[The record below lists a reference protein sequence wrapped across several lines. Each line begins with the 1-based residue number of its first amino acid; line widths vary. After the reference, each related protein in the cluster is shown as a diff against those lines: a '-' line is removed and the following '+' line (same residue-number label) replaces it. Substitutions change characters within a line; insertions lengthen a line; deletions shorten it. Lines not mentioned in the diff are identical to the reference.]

1 MSKKKKKRRQICIHF
16 FSTRKN
22 YLSSLL
28 SLWSGGDIIPAAPRP
43 DEIKKRARGEE
54 ENSEKWVMSFLPKLD
69 TNTAYITM
77 CVYTQQQHLFGCLC
91 FSMQPL
97 ERNNRINNGHLRRGL
112 ARPLLSTSFISS
124 FTWVF
129 LLSPCLAAIKANFP
143 LLLHPLSPALH
154 PFL

>member
-1 MSKKKKKRRQICIHF
+1 LIDNPPMSKKKKKRRQICIHF

-43 DEIKKRARGEE
+43 DEIKKRARGGGRELGE
-54 ENSEKWVMSFLPKLD
+54 MSYVISTKTRHQHSLY
-69 TNTAYITM
+69 NYVCVHTAAAS
-77 CVYTQQQHLFGCLC
+77 FGCLC

-129 LLSPCLAAIKANFP
+129 LLSP
-143 LLLHPLSPALH
+143 
-154 PFL
+154 